1 MRLNDVLSEGILEPP
16 EPTDGG
22 AMLSVTVRR
31 SAGVRPVPFCANAP
45 AASRALAPVPQV
57 VGASG
62 DLAKKKIFPALFAL
76 YYEGTL
82 PKVRRSA
89 KPQPACPFCACATRA
104 SRHHPPPPPPRQNF
118 TIMGFARSKM
128 TLQEFR
134 DMITLTLTCRI
145 DQRCVAARHARPR
158 VPRLT
163 RDLLLRCRETCGPKQ
178 EEFISRCFYCAGQYD
193 ETASFEKLS
202 AELATHEVG
211 RVANRIFYLSIPP
224 TIFVSVAQNAAR
236 AASSK
241 TGALLQTQS
250 APWHGALTALSPAG
264 YTRVIVEKPFGRDLE
279 SSRELGRGLAEALTE
294 EQIYRCAP
302 ESTRSRVKLCTE
314 ASLCV
319 CSIDHYLGKELIENL
334 TVLRFSNLVFQPLWN
349 RQFIRNV
356 QIIFSENFG
365 TEGRGGA
372 WFSAPLR
379 CVAWL

>member
-1 MRLNDVLSEGILEPP
+1 VRLNDVLSEGILEPP

-31 SAGVRPVPFCANAP
+31 SAGVSPVPFCANAP
-45 AASRALAPVPQV
+45 AASRALAPAPQV

-82 PKVRRSA
+82 PKVRRSRQTLSA
-89 KPQPACPFCACATRA
+89 DLPFLLLRTTRLTPG
-104 SRHHPPPPPPRQNF
+104 PPTPPPRQNF

-128 TLQEFR
+128 SLQEFR

-178 EEFISRCFYCAGQYD
+178 EEFIKRCFYCSGQYD
-193 ETASFEKLS
+193 EAESFEKLS
-202 AELATHEVG
+202 AELATHETG

-241 TGALLQTQS
+241 TGAFPQAQL
-250 APWHGALTALSPAG
+250 ALGTA
-264 YTRVIVEKPFGRDLE
+264 
-279 SSRELGRGLAEALTE
+279 
-294 EQIYRCAP
+294 C
-302 ESTRSRVKLCTE
+302 
-314 ASLCV
+314 
-319 CSIDHYLGKELIENL
+319 
-334 TVLRFSNLVFQPLWN
+334 
-349 RQFIRNV
+349 
-356 QIIFSENFG
+356 
-365 TEGRGGA
+365 
-372 WFSAPLR
+372 
-379 CVAWL
+379 